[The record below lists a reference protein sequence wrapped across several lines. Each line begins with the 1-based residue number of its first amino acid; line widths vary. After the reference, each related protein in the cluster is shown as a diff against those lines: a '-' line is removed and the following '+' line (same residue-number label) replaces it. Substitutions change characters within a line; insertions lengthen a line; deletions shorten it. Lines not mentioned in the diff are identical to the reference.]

1 MPNETLSF
9 IQLDRVLGTVFGGA
23 VGDALGAGY
32 EFAQPPE
39 ASAIAMRR
47 GRLTGEPAGHWT
59 DDTAM
64 AIGVLRGVARYRT
77 LDTLE
82 AQTAVAQEFHDWYY
96 SHPSDMGRHTARVL
110 GRTSTA
116 SEMASVALAV
126 QGEDPDAAGNG
137 SLMRTGPV
145 ALVALGDDEQIART
159 ARAISALT
167 HAHPDAQDA
176 CVLWS
181 IAIDR
186 AIRLGSLE
194 GPRAGL
200 PQLSPDQRRKW
211 EAWIEEAE
219 QNDPATFNPNGYV
232 VHALQA
238 AWSAIVATHD
248 EADHFGAG
256 LRRAIA
262 IGDDTDTVAAI
273 AGALLGARYGVTAIP
288 YGWRHPLAGWP
299 RDVRGID
306 LVSLA
311 VRAARGD
318 DRDGWPSVSTMVP
331 AYERFSPRGA
341 TYRFAVDEGVIFGD
355 FGALATTTTDA
366 YLSLCRIGVDD
377 RKVPDHEVV
386 WLLDQPGNANAA
398 RVLADTA
405 DAIAAFRSANKTVFV
420 HCVRAESRTPTVAM
434 AWLIRHQ
441 GYEVESA
448 ITEVLA
454 TMRSAAP
461 DESLLAA
468 VRHLVTNV
476 FDMHHF

>member
-1 MPNETLSF
+1 MSCMPNETLSF
-9 IQLDRVLGTVFGGA
+9 LQLDRVLGTVFGGA

-39 ASAIAMRR
+39 APAIAMRR

-64 AIGVLRGVARYRT
+64 AIGVLRSAATYRT
-77 LDTLE
+77 LDTVE
-82 AQTAVAQEFHDWYY
+82 AQTVVASEFLAWYH
-96 SHPSDMGRHTARVL
+96 SHPSDIGRHTARVL
-110 GRTSTA
+110 SRTTTA
-116 SEMASVALAV
+116 NEMASVALAV
-126 QGEDPDAAGNG
+126 QGEDPEAAGNG

-145 ALVALGDDEQIART
+145 ALTGLGDDEHIART
-159 ARAISALT
+159 ARAISTLT

-181 IAIDR
+181 IAVDR

-200 PQLSPDQRRKW
+200 PQLSPDQRLKW

-219 QNDPATFNPNGYV
+219 QNDPVTFNPNRYV
-232 VHALQA
+232 VRAFQA
-238 AWSAIVATHD
+238 AWSAIVATQG
-248 EADHFGAG
+248 EVDHFGAG
-256 LRRAIA
+256 LRRAIT

-288 YGWRHPLAGWP
+288 FAWRHRLAGWP
-299 RDVRGID
+299 RDVGVID

-318 DRDGWPSVSTMVP
+318 DGDGWPSVRTMRP

-355 FGALATTTTDA
+355 FGALATTSTDA

-377 RKVPDHEVV
+377 RKAGEHEVV

-405 DAIAAFRSANKTVFV
+405 DAIAAFRAVNKTVFV

-434 AWLIRHQ
+434 AWLIRHY

-454 TMRSAAP
+454 TMPSAAP
-461 DESLLAA
+461 EESLLAA
-468 VRHLVTNV
+468 VRHVTSR
-476 FDMHHF
+476 